1 MFTKTKNIESAFRH
15 IKVFSLALII
25 GYTILCG
32 FIVYSSLDAVRT
44 LQGKIYVLVNGKAL
58 EAYASERSDNI
69 GVEARDHIK
78 TFHREFFTLAP
89 DDKVILSNIKK
100 ALYLADESAKKEYDN
115 LREQNYYSNVISGNV
130 SQTVTTDSIAV
141 DFNTYPYPFK
151 FYGKQEITRPSSLV
165 TRSLITTG
173 FLRNV
178 GRSDNNSH
186 GFLIEKWHTLENN
199 DLFIKTR

>member
-15 IKVFSLALII
+15 IKIFSLVLII
-25 GYTILCG
+25 GYTLLCG

-130 SQTVTTDSIAV
+130 SQTVLVDSIAV

-151 FYGKQEITRPSSLV
+151 FFGKQEITRSSSLV
-165 TRSLITTG
+165 TRSLITAG
-173 FLRNV
+173 FLRSV

-186 GFLIEKWHTLENN
+186 GFLIEKWHTLENS
-199 DLFIKTR
+199 DLLIKSR